1 MVSYTQLWLY
11 SYSQLCRMD
20 HLYVFITLL
29 LVLILFVWGK
39 FRYDLVSLFALLV
52 LVVVGTIPSEKAFSG
67 VAHPAVITVAVVLI
81 IGKALENSGV
91 IDMLGKWIGRI
102 GNNLTLQLL
111 ALTLLVAITSAFMN
125 NVGALA
131 ILMPVTLNL
140 ARKSGN
146 PPSHLLMP
154 LAFGSLF
161 GGMTTLIGTPPNII
175 IASLRSETVGEPFG
189 MFNFAPVGI
198 SLTLMGVLFLS
209 LVGWRLLPKRS
220 GQKSKAESF
229 RIDDYITELQVMKES
244 KLHGI
249 SLGELYKKSKADIQ
263 ILGLVREN
271 KRIHAPNVDEVLLNN
286 DIIILES
293 DTDALKTFVDDT
305 GLKLVGDKKFR
316 KDATDSENVVITEAV
331 VMATS
336 AMIGQ
341 TTAGMRMRSRYGVNL
356 LAVSRKQT
364 RIHKRLDHVTFRA
377 GDVLMLQGRAQT
389 MDESIRAM
397 GCLPLAE
404 RGLRIGFQKS
414 VAVAVSIF
422 MASIALVISGLLP
435 VHIAFTLAAGAMI
448 LSGILPLKEL
458 YTSIDWPVI
467 VLLGAMLPVGEALE
481 TSGGAALIADQ
492 VLRVADAIPAW
503 AVLGFLLTLTMLLS
517 GIINNAATVVL
528 MAPIAIGVAHGL
540 NASVD
545 PFLMA
550 IAVGASA
557 SFLTPIGHQSNTL
570 VMGPGGYQFT
580 DYLRLGLPLSV
591 LVAALGTLLILYFWP
606 L

>member
-52 LVVVGTIPSEKAFSG
+52 LVVVGAIPSEKTFSG
-67 VAHPAVITVAVVLI
+67 FAHPAVITVAVVLI

-91 IDMLGKWIGRI
+91 IDMLGKWISRI

-154 LAFGSLF
+154 LAFSSLF

-220 GQKSKAESF
+220 GQKSKADSF

-249 SLGELYKKSKADIQ
+249 SLGELYKKSKADVQ

-422 MASIALVISGLLP
+422 IVSIALVISGLLP

-503 AVLGFLLTLTMLLS
+503 AVLGLLLTLTMLLS

>member
-1 MVSYTQLWLY
+1 
-11 SYSQLCRMD
+11 MD
-20 HLYVFITLL
+20 HIYVFVTLL
-29 LVLILFVWGK
+29 LVLILFIWGK
-39 FRYDLVSLFALLV
+39 FRYDLVALFALMV
-52 LVVVGTIPSEKAFSG
+52 LVMVGAIPSEKAFSG
-67 VAHPAVITVAVVLI
+67 FAHPAVITVAVVLI
-81 IGKALENSGV
+81 IGKALDNSGV
-91 IDMLGKWIGRI
+91 IDALGKWISRVGS
-102 GNNLTLQLL
+102 NLTLQLL
-111 ALTLLVAITSAFMN
+111 ALTLLVAVTSAFMN

-175 IASLRSETVGEPFG
+175 IASLRAKASGEPFD
-189 MFNFAPVGI
+189 MFDFTPVGI
-198 SLTLMGVLFLS
+198 GLSLLGILFLS
-209 LVGWRLLPKRS
+209 LIGWRLLPKRS

-229 RIDDYITELQVMKES
+229 RIDDYITELEVVTES

-263 ILGLVREN
+263 VLGLVREN
-271 KRIHAPNVDEVLLNN
+271 KRMHAPNVDEVLLNG

-305 GLKLVGDKKFR
+305 GLKLVGDRKFR

-336 AMIGQ
+336 ALIGQ

-356 LAVSRKQT
+356 LAVSRKQK
-364 RIHKRLDHVTFRA
+364 RIHNRLDHVTFRA
-377 GDVLMLQGRAQT
+377 GDVLMLQGRSQT
-389 MDESIRAM
+389 IDESIRAM

-404 RGLRIGFQKS
+404 RGLRIGFQKNI
-414 VAVAVSIF
+414 AVSISVF
-422 MASIALVISGLLP
+422 AVSIALVISGILP

-448 LSGILPLKEL
+448 LFGILPLKEL

-467 VLLGAMLPVGEALE
+467 ILLGAMLPVGEALE
-481 TSGGAALIADQ
+481 TSGGAAILAEHILHA
-492 VLRVADAIPAW
+492 ANAIPAW
-503 AVLGFLLTLTMLLS
+503 AILGLLLTVTMLLS

-540 NASVD
+540 NASID

-550 IAVGASA
+550 IAVGASS
-557 SFLTPIGHQSNTL
+557 SFLTPIAHQSNTL
-570 VMGPGGYQFT
+570 VMGPGGYQFS
-580 DYLRLGLPLSV
+580 DYLRLGLPLTI
-591 LVAALGTLLILYFWP
+591 LVIAVAIPLILFFWP
-606 L
+606 V

>member
-1 MVSYTQLWLY
+1 
-11 SYSQLCRMD
+11 MD

-29 LVLILFVWGK
+29 FVLILFIWGK
-39 FRYDLVSLFALLV
+39 FRYDLISLFALMV
-52 LVVVGTIPSEKAFSG
+52 LVVVGAIPSEKAFSG
-67 VAHPAVITVAVVLI
+67 FAHPAVITVAVVLI
-81 IGKALENSGV
+81 IGKAFENSGL

-111 ALTLLVAITSAFMN
+111 ALTLLVAVTSAFMN

-161 GGMTTLIGTPPNII
+161 GGMITLIGTPPNII
-175 IASLRSETVGEPFG
+175 IASLRSQASGEPFG
-189 MFNFAPVGI
+189 MFDFAPVGI
-198 SLTLMGVLFLS
+198 GLTFLGILFLS
-209 LVGWRLLPKRS
+209 FIGWRLLPKRS
-220 GQKSKAESF
+220 GEKSKAESF
-229 RIDDYITELQVMKES
+229 RIDDYITELEVVKES
-244 KLHGI
+244 KLHGT
-249 SLGELYKKSKADIQ
+249 SLSELYKKSKADIQ
-263 ILGLVREN
+263 ILGLVREG
-271 KRIHAPNVDEVLLNN
+271 KRIHAPNVDEVLLNQ

-305 GLKLVGDKKFR
+305 GLKLVGDRKFR
-316 KDATDSENVVITEAV
+316 KDATDSDNIVITEAV

-336 AMIGQ
+336 SMIGQ
-341 TTAGMRMRSRYGVNL
+341 TTAGMRMRTRYGVNL

-377 GDVLMLQGRAQT
+377 GDVLMLQGRAHT

-414 VAVAVSIF
+414 MAVAVSIF
-422 MASIALVISGLLP
+422 TAAIALVIFGLLP

-448 LSGILPLKEL
+448 LFSILPLKEL

-467 VLLGAMLPVGEALE
+467 ILLGAMLPVGEALE
-481 TSGGAALIADQ
+481 TSGGAAIIAEQ
-492 VLRVADAIPAW
+492 VLHAANVMPTW
-503 AVLGFLLTLTMLLS
+503 AVLGLLLTITMLLS
-517 GIINNAATVVL
+517 GVINNAATVVL

-540 NASVD
+540 NASID

-550 IAVGASA
+550 IAVGASS

-570 VMGPGGYQFT
+570 VMGPGGYQFS
-580 DYLRLGLPLSV
+580 DYLRLGLPLGI
-591 LVAALGTLLILYFWP
+591 LVVAVSIRLILFFWP
-606 L
+606 V

>member
-1 MVSYTQLWLY
+1 
-11 SYSQLCRMD
+11 MD
-20 HLYVFITLL
+20 HLFVFITLV
-29 LVLILFVWGK
+29 LVLILFIWGK
-39 FRYDLVSLFALLV
+39 FRYDLVSLFALMV
-52 LVVVGTIPSEKAFSG
+52 LVVVGAIPSEKAFSG
-67 VAHPAVITVAVVLI
+67 FAHPAVITVAVVLI

-111 ALTLLVAITSAFMN
+111 ALTFLVAITSAFMN

-161 GGMTTLIGTPPNII
+161 GGMITLIGTPPNII
-175 IASLRSETVGEPFG
+175 IASLRSKASGEPFG
-189 MFNFAPVGI
+189 MFDFAPVGI
-198 SLTLMGVLFLS
+198 SLTLLGILFLS

-229 RIDDYITELQVMKES
+229 RIDDYITELEVVKES
-244 KLHGI
+244 KLHGT
-249 SLGELYKKSKADIQ
+249 SLSELYKKSKADVQ

-271 KRIHAPNVDEVLLNN
+271 KRIHAPNVDEVLLNQ

-293 DTDALKTFVDDT
+293 DTNALKTFIDDT

-316 KDATDSENVVITEAV
+316 KDAADAENIVITEAV

-336 AMIGQ
+336 SMIGQ
-341 TTAGMRMRSRYGVNL
+341 TTAGMRMRSRFGVNL

-377 GDVLMLQGRAQT
+377 GDVLMLQGRSQT
-389 MDESIRAM
+389 TDESIRAM

-422 MASIALVISGLLP
+422 IAAIALVLFGLLP
-435 VHIAFTLAAGAMI
+435 VHIAFTLAAGAMV
-448 LSGILPLKEL
+448 LFGILPLKEL

-467 VLLGAMLPVGEALE
+467 ILLGAMLPVGEALE
-481 TSGGAALIADQ
+481 TSGGAAMIAEQ
-492 VLRVADAIPAW
+492 VLHAAEALPAW
-503 AVLGFLLTLTMLLS
+503 AVLSLLLTITLLLS

-528 MAPIAIGVAHGL
+528 MAPIAIGVAQGL
-540 NASVD
+540 EMAID

-570 VMGPGGYQFT
+570 VMGPGGYQFA

-591 LVAALGTLLILYFWP
+591 LVVALGTLLILYFWP

>member
-1 MVSYTQLWLY
+1 
-11 SYSQLCRMD
+11 MD
-20 HLYVFITLL
+20 HLFVFITLV
-29 LVLILFVWGK
+29 LVLILFIWGK
-39 FRYDLVSLFALLV
+39 FRYDLVSLFALMV
-52 LVVVGTIPSEKAFSG
+52 LVVVGAIPSEKAFSG
-67 VAHPAVITVAVVLI
+67 FAHPAVITVAVVLI

-111 ALTLLVAITSAFMN
+111 ALTFLVAITSAFMN

-161 GGMTTLIGTPPNII
+161 GGMITLIGTPPNII
-175 IASLRSETVGEPFG
+175 IASLRSKASGEPFG
-189 MFNFAPVGI
+189 MFDFAPVGI
-198 SLTLMGVLFLS
+198 SLTLLGILFLS

-229 RIDDYITELQVMKES
+229 RIDDYITELEVVKES
-244 KLHGI
+244 KLHGT
-249 SLGELYKKSKADIQ
+249 SLSELYKKSKADVQ

-271 KRIHAPNVDEVLLNN
+271 KRIHAPNVDEVLLNH

-305 GLKLVGDKKFR
+305 GLTLVGDRKFR
-316 KDATDSENVVITEAV
+316 KDATDSDNIVITEAV

-336 AMIGQ
+336 SMIGQ
-341 TTAGMRMRSRYGVNL
+341 TTAGMRMRTRYGVNL

-364 RIHKRLDHVTFRA
+364 RIHKRLDHVTFRP
-377 GDVLMLQGRAQT
+377 GDVLMLQGRAQA
-389 MDESIRAM
+389 MDESIRTM

-422 MASIALVISGLLP
+422 IIAIALVIFGLLP
-435 VHIAFTLAAGAMI
+435 VHIAFTLAAGAMV
-448 LSGILPLKEL
+448 LFGILPLKEL

-467 VLLGAMLPVGEALE
+467 ILLGAMLPVGEALE
-481 TSGGAALIADQ
+481 TSGGAAMIAEQ
-492 VLRVADAIPAW
+492 VLHAANVMPTW
-503 AVLGFLLTLTMLLS
+503 AVLGLLLTITMLLS
-517 GIINNAATVVL
+517 GVINNAATVVL
-528 MAPIAIGVAHGL
+528 MAPIAIGVAQGL
-540 NASVD
+540 NASID

-570 VMGPGGYQFT
+570 VMGPGGYQFG
-580 DYLRLGLPLSV
+580 DYLRLGLPLSI
-591 LVAALGTLLILYFWP
+591 LVVALGTLLILYFWP